1 MRMTDEIGK
10 AVQRRVE
17 EIADSLL
24 RDEGLELVDLEYRRE
39 GRRWVLR
46 LFIDK
51 EGGVTVEDCAT
62 VSRELGDI
70 LDAKDAVPEAYVL
83 EVSSPGLNRRV
94 RKRKD
99 FSRFAGRKV
108 EVRLTA
114 PQEGRRKIVGRILG
128 VEGEA
133 VVVAAPEA
141 TYSIALEDIARAIL
155 VYES

>member
-1 MRMTDEIGK
+1 MSEEIRK
-10 AVQRRVE
+10 QVRRRVE

-24 RDEGLELVDLEYRRE
+24 KDEGLELVDLEYRRE

-51 EGGVTVEDCAT
+51 EGGVTIEDCAA
-62 VSRELGDI
+62 VSRDLGDI

-94 RKRKD
+94 RKKED
-99 FSRFAGRKV
+99 FSRFTGRKV
-108 EVRLTA
+108 EVRLTV
-114 PQEGRRKIVGRILG
+114 PQDGRRKIVGNILG

-133 VVVAAPEA
+133 VVVAAPEF
-141 TYSIALEDIARAIL
+141 TYSIAFEDIARATL

>member
-1 MRMTDEIGK
+1 MTEVIRK
-10 AVQRRVE
+10 QVQRRVE

-24 RDEGLELVDLEYRRE
+24 KDEGLELVDLEYRRE

-51 EGGVTVEDCAT
+51 EGGVTVEDCAA
-62 VSRELGDI
+62 VSRDLGDI

-94 RKRKD
+94 RKKTD

-114 PQEGRRKIVGRILG
+114 PQDGRRKIVGNIVG

-133 VVVAAPEA
+133 VVIAAPES
-141 TYSIALEDIARAIL
+141 TYSIALEDIARATL
-155 VYES
+155 LDES

>member
-1 MRMTDEIGK
+1 MTEAIRK
-10 AVQRRVE
+10 QVQRRVE
-17 EIADSLL
+17 EIADSMLK
-24 RDEGLELVDLEYRRE
+24 DEGLELVDLEYRRE

-51 EGGVTVEDCAT
+51 EEGVTVDDCAA

-94 RKRKD
+94 RKKED

-114 PQEGRRKIVGRILG
+114 PQDGRRKIVGNILG

-133 VVVAAPEA
+133 VVVAAPES
-141 TYSIALEDIARAIL
+141 TYSIPLEGIARATL

>member
-1 MRMTDEIGK
+1 MSEEIRK
-10 AVQRRVE
+10 QVQRRVE

-24 RDEGLELVDLEYRRE
+24 KDEGLELVDLEYRRE

-51 EGGVTVEDCAT
+51 EGGVTIEDCAA
-62 VSRELGDI
+62 VSRDLGDI

-94 RKRKD
+94 RKKED

-108 EVRLTA
+108 EVRLTV
-114 PQEGRRKIVGRILG
+114 PQDGRRKIVGNILG

-133 VVVAAPEA
+133 IVVAAGES
-141 TYSIALEDIARAIL
+141 TYTIALEEIARANL
-155 VYES
+155 VHEF

>member
-1 MRMTDEIGK
+1 MNEEMRKE
-10 AVQRRVE
+10 VQRRVE
-17 EIADSLL
+17 EIADVLL
-24 RDEGLELVDLEYRRE
+24 KDQGFELVELEYRRE
-39 GRRWVLR
+39 GRRWALR

-94 RKRKD
+94 RKRED

-114 PQEGRRKIVGRILG
+114 PQDGRRKIVGNILG
-128 VEGEA
+128 VEGDA
-133 VVVAAPEA
+133 VLVATPEA
-141 TYSIALEDIARAIL
+141 TYSIALEDIARATL
-155 VYES
+155 VYEA

>member
-1 MRMTDEIGK
+1 MADEIRI

-94 RKRKD
+94 RKRED
-99 FSRFAGRKV
+99 FSRFTGRKL

-114 PQEGRRKIVGRILG
+114 PKDGRRKIVGNILR

-141 TYSIALEDIARAIL
+141 TYTIAFEEIARATL

>member
-1 MRMTDEIGK
+1 M
-10 AVQRRVE
+10 QRRLE

-114 PQEGRRKIVGRILG
+114 PQQGRRKIVGRILG

>member
-1 MRMTDEIGK
+1 MNEEIRKG
-10 AVQRRVE
+10 VQRRVE

-51 EGGVTVEDCAT
+51 EGGVTVEDCAA

-94 RKRKD
+94 RKKED
-99 FSRFAGRKV
+99 FSRFAGRKI

-114 PQEGRRKIVGRILG
+114 SQDGRRKIVGNILR

-133 VVVAAPEA
+133 VVIAAPES
-141 TYSIALEDIARAIL
+141 TYSIALEDIARATL

>member
-1 MRMTDEIGK
+1 MNEEIRKG
-10 AVQRRVE
+10 VQRRVE

-51 EGGVTVEDCAT
+51 QGGVTVEDCAT

-70 LDAKDAVPEAYVL
+70 LDGKDVVPEAYVL

-94 RKRKD
+94 RKRED
-99 FSRFAGRKV
+99 FSRFAGRKI
-108 EVRLTA
+108 EVRLA
-114 PQEGRRKIVGRILG
+114 SLQDGRRKIVGNILG

-141 TYSIALEDIARAIL
+141 TYSIALENIARATL

>member
-1 MRMTDEIGK
+1 MSEEIRK
-10 AVQRRVE
+10 EVQRRVE

-24 RDEGLELVDLEYRRE
+24 KDEGLELVDLEYRRE

-62 VSRELGDI
+62 VSRELADI
-70 LDAKDAVPEAYVL
+70 LDAKDAIPEAYVL

-94 RKRKD
+94 RKRRD
-99 FSRFAGRKV
+99 FFRFAGRKV
-108 EVRLTA
+108 EVRLA
-114 PQEGRRKIVGRILG
+114 ALQDGRRKIVGTILG

-141 TYSIALEDIARAIL
+141 TYTIALENIARATL

>member
-1 MRMTDEIGK
+1 MADEIRK

-39 GRRWVLR
+39 GWRWVLR

-51 EGGVTVEDCAT
+51 EGGVTIEDCAT

-70 LDAKDAVPEAYVL
+70 LDAKDAVPDAYVL

-94 RKRKD
+94 RKRED

-114 PQEGRRKIVGRILG
+114 PKDGRRKIVGNILG

-141 TYSIALEDIARAIL
+141 TYTVTLEEIARATL

>member
-1 MRMTDEIGK
+1 M
-10 AVQRRVE
+10 QRRVE

-24 RDEGLELVDLEYRRE
+24 KDEGLELVDLEYRRE

-62 VSRELGDI
+62 VSRELADI
-70 LDAKDAVPEAYVL
+70 LDAKDAIPEAYVL

-94 RKRKD
+94 RKRRD
-99 FSRFAGRKV
+99 FFRFAGRKV
-108 EVRLTA
+108 EVRLA
-114 PQEGRRKIVGRILG
+114 ALQDGRRKIVGTILG

-141 TYSIALEDIARAIL
+141 TYTIALENIARATL

>member
-1 MRMTDEIGK
+1 MAEEIRK
-10 AVQRRVE
+10 RVQRRVE
-17 EIADSLL
+17 EIADSILK
-24 RDEGLELVDLEYRRE
+24 DEGLELVDLEYRRE

-51 EGGVTVEDCAT
+51 EGGVTVEDCAA

-94 RKRKD
+94 RKKED
-99 FSRFAGRKV
+99 FSRFAGRKI

-114 PQEGRRKIVGRILG
+114 SQDGRRKIVGNILR

-133 VVVAAPEA
+133 VVIAAPES
-141 TYSIALEDIARAIL
+141 TYSIALEDIARATL

>member
-1 MRMTDEIGK
+1 MTEEIRK
-10 AVQRRVE
+10 EVQRRVE

-24 RDEGLELVDLEYRRE
+24 KDEGLELVDLEYRRE

-62 VSRELGDI
+62 VSRELADI
-70 LDAKDAVPEAYVL
+70 LDAKDAIPEAYVL

-94 RKRKD
+94 RKRRD
-99 FSRFAGRKV
+99 FFRFAGRKV
-108 EVRLTA
+108 EVRLA
-114 PQEGRRKIVGRILG
+114 ALKDGRRKIVGTILG

-141 TYSIALEDIARAIL
+141 TYTIALENIARATL

>member
-1 MRMTDEIGK
+1 MTEEIRK
-10 AVQRRVE
+10 EVQRRVE
-17 EIADSLL
+17 EIADPLL
-24 RDEGLELVDLEYRRE
+24 KDGGLDLVDLEYRRE

-51 EGGVTVEDCAT
+51 EGGVTVEDCAA

-70 LDAKDAVPEAYVL
+70 LDAKDAIPEAYVL

-108 EVRLTA
+108 EVRLA
-114 PQEGRRKIVGRILG
+114 ALQDGRRKIVGTILG

-141 TYSIALEDIARAIL
+141 TYTIALEDIARATL
-155 VYES
+155 AYES

>member
-1 MRMTDEIGK
+1 MSEEIRK
-10 AVQRRVE
+10 QVQRRVE
-17 EIADSLL
+17 EIADFLL
-24 RDEGLELVDLEYRRE
+24 KDEGLELVDLEYRRE

-62 VSRELGDI
+62 VSRELADI
-70 LDAKDAVPEAYVL
+70 LDAKDAIPEAYVL

-94 RKRKD
+94 RKRRD
-99 FSRFAGRKV
+99 FFRFAGRKV
-108 EVRLTA
+108 EVRLA
-114 PQEGRRKIVGRILG
+114 ALQDGRRKIVGTILG

-141 TYSIALEDIARAIL
+141 TYTIALENIARATL

>member
-1 MRMTDEIGK
+1 MAEEIRK
-10 AVQRRVE
+10 EVQRRVE
-17 EIADSLL
+17 DIADSLL
-24 RDEGLELVDLEYRRE
+24 KDEGLELVDLEYRRE

-51 EGGVTVEDCAT
+51 EGGVTVENCAT

-70 LDAKDAVPEAYVL
+70 LDAKDAIPEAYVL

-94 RKRKD
+94 RKRED
-99 FSRFAGRKV
+99 FSRFVGRKV

-114 PQEGRRKIVGRILG
+114 LRDGRRKMVGTILG

-141 TYSIALEDIARAIL
+141 TYTIALEDIARATL
-155 VYES
+155 VYEF

>member
-1 MRMTDEIGK
+1 MNEAIQK
-10 AVQRRVE
+10 EVQRRVE
-17 EIADSLL
+17 GIADSLL
-24 RDEGLELVDLEYRRE
+24 KDEGLELVDLEYRRE

-51 EGGVTVEDCAT
+51 EGGVTVDDCAT

-83 EVSSPGLNRRV
+83 EVSSPGVNRRV
-94 RKRKD
+94 RKRED

-114 PQEGRRKIVGRILG
+114 SQEGRRKIVGNIVG
-128 VEGEA
+128 VDGEA

-141 TYSIALEDIARAIL
+141 TYSIALADIARATL

>member
-1 MRMTDEIGK
+1 MTEEIRK
-10 AVQRRVE
+10 EVQRRVE

-24 RDEGLELVDLEYRRE
+24 KDEGLELVDLEYRRE
-39 GRRWVLR
+39 GRRRVLR

-62 VSRELGDI
+62 VSRELADI
-70 LDAKDAVPEAYVL
+70 LDAKDAIPEAYVL

-94 RKRKD
+94 RKRRD
-99 FSRFAGRKV
+99 FFRFAGRKV
-108 EVRLTA
+108 EVRLTV
-114 PQEGRRKIVGRILG
+114 PQDGRRKIVGNILG

-133 VVVAAPEA
+133 VVVAATES
-141 TYSIALEDIARAIL
+141 TYSIAFEDIARATL

>member
-1 MRMTDEIGK
+1 MTEEIRK
-10 AVQRRVE
+10 EVQRRVE

-24 RDEGLELVDLEYRRE
+24 KDEGLELVDLEYRRE

-70 LDAKDAVPEAYVL
+70 LDAKDAIPEAYVL

-114 PQEGRRKIVGRILG
+114 LQDGRRKIVGNILG

-141 TYSIALEDIARAIL
+141 TYSIALEDIARATL

>member
-1 MRMTDEIGK
+1 MNEEIRK
-10 AVQRRVE
+10 EVQRRLE

-24 RDEGLELVDLEYRRE
+24 QDEGLELVDLEYRRE

-94 RKRKD
+94 RKRED

-114 PQEGRRKIVGRILG
+114 SHDGRRKIIGKILG
-128 VEGEA
+128 IEGEA
-133 VVVAAPEA
+133 VLVAAPEA
-141 TYSIALEDIARAIL
+141 TYSIALEDIARATL

>member
-1 MRMTDEIGK
+1 MSEEIRK
-10 AVQRRVE
+10 QVQRRVE
-17 EIADSLL
+17 EIADFLL
-24 RDEGLELVDLEYRRE
+24 KDEGLELVDLEYRRE

-51 EGGVTVEDCAT
+51 EGGVTIADCAA
-62 VSRELGDI
+62 VSRDLGDI

-94 RKRKD
+94 RKKED

-114 PQEGRRKIVGRILG
+114 PQYGRRKIVGNILG

-133 VVVAAPEA
+133 VVVAAPES
-141 TYSIALEDIARAIL
+141 TYSIALEDIARATL

>member
-1 MRMTDEIGK
+1 MTDEIRK
-10 AVQRRVE
+10 AVYRRVE
-17 EIADSLL
+17 EIAESLL

-94 RKRKD
+94 RKRED

-114 PQEGRRKIVGRILG
+114 PQQGRRKIVGHILG

-155 VYES
+155 VYEF